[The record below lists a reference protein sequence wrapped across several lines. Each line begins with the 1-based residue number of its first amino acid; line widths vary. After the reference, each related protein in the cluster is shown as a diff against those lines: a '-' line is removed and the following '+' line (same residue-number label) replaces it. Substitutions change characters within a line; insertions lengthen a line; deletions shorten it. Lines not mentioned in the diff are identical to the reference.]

1 MFKSIK
7 EKRMKR
13 ILFVV
18 TVLLLVLGWMSLN
31 QHEVIKG
38 GTVGKYLKPGA
49 PVNFEYQSERVDVNE
64 TALVQFKIICSRSV
78 GELNLQ
84 IRVDKQL
91 EDESGIE
98 REMTFEVTEEQREFP
113 VEMELQAQENGTYYV
128 RLLVKYTH
136 NGSSSL
142 RSYAIPVY
150 VGEEKRSIQKST
162 IGTVPKLSISKAK
175 ESIRIIEE

>member
-1 MFKSIK
+1 
-7 EKRMKR
+7 MKR

-18 TVLLLVLGWMSLN
+18 TILLLALGWMSLN

-49 PVNFEYQSERVDVNE
+49 PVNFEYKTERVEVNE
-64 TALVQFKIICSRSV
+64 TALVRFKIICSRSV

-84 IRVDKQL
+84 IRVDKKL

-98 REMTFEVTEEQREFP
+98 REMLFEVTEGQREFP
-113 VEMELQAQENGTYYV
+113 VEMELHGSDKGTYYV

-136 NGSSSL
+136 NGNSSL
-142 RSYAIPVY
+142 RSYAIPIY

-162 IGTVPKLSISKAK
+162 IGTVQKLSISKAR
-175 ESIRIIEE
+175 ESIHTIEE